1 MSILHSK
8 IIILGSGPSGLTAGI
23 YAARANLNPTL
34 ITGSEVGGQII
45 LTNKI
50 DNYPGFPDGVNG
62 FELANLMKQQAE
74 SFNVN
79 FVSASAKE
87 VTQIN
92 DNGKISFLITTT
104 TNTQYSCDALI
115 IACGCS
121 KRLSNIKGE
130 NELFGYGVSTCAT
143 CDGMFYKNKV
153 VAVIGGGNTA
163 CKDALYLADIA
174 TKVLLINSSS
184 ELSSFPNLLKQTIS
198 KQNIEIYNDS
208 SLNEIVGSKELGVK
222 EIVITKNK
230 STTSLVCDGVFI
242 STGFKPNSEI
252 FSSLIELDSR
262 GYIKTEPDSTRTS
275 LDGVFACGDI
285 RSGNIHQITTA
296 VGTACLAVSEAE
308 KYLKSI

>member
-1 MSILHSK
+1 MGVNHSK
-8 IIILGSGPSGLTAGI
+8 VIILGAGPSGLTAGI
-23 YAARANLNPTL
+23 YASRANLKPTL
-34 ITGSEVGGQII
+34 LTGSEIGGQII
-45 LTNKI
+45 LTNKS
-50 DNYPGFPDGVNG
+50 DNYPGFPDGING

-74 SFNVN
+74 KFNVN
-79 FVSASAKE
+79 FVLASAKNISKE
-87 VTQIN
+87 N
-92 DNGKISFLITTT
+92 NSFLITTT
-104 TNTQYSCDALI
+104 TDAQYSCDALI

-174 TKVLLINSSS
+174 SKVFIINPAS
-184 ELSSFPNLLKQTIS
+184 ELSSFPNLLEQTIS
-198 KQNIEIYNDS
+198 NKNIKIFNNS

-222 EIVITKNK
+222 EIIISKDKTI
-230 STTSLVCDGVFI
+230 SSLACDGVFI

-262 GYIKTEPDSTRTS
+262 GYIKTEPDSTKTS
-275 LDGVFACGDI
+275 VNGIFACGDI

-296 VGTACLAVSEAE
+296 VGTACLAVSEVE
-308 KYLKSI
+308 KYLKNF